1 LFVNYQDIVISLKE
15 ELKYFE
21 HNYCELL
28 DFASQIMAK
37 LEKNRSDD
45 NIYKITNILNALIAP
60 YKYFCIMY
68 ITSDVLLWSR
78 RPLDNYTLHAKFAMF
93 FDTMKRVYGILHE
106 RFPDVDSEPIAEQ
119 LLYDSSYGFY
129 ESNIL
134 HMLKTFDKCGLKT
147 WAEPVLDSLW
157 RMSYPILPLIY
168 PSYYKKA
175 FKEGDMK
182 DWKKIL
188 EDHPESKNYV
198 SEDEQLSFDE

>member
-134 HMLKTFDKCGLKT
+134 HMLKTFDKCATTNISILLQKGIQGGRHEGLEKDT
-147 WAEPVLDSLW
+147 RRSS
-157 RMSYPILPLIY
+157 RI
-168 PSYYKKA
+168 KKLCIGRRA
-175 FKEGDMK
+175 VIF
-182 DWKKIL
+182 
-188 EDHPESKNYV
+188 
-198 SEDEQLSFDE
+198 

>member
-1 LFVNYQDIVISLKE
+1 M
-15 ELKYFE
+15 
-21 HNYCELL
+21 YC
-28 DFASQIMAK
+28 
-37 LEKNRSDD
+37 
-45 NIYKITNILNALIAP
+45 YGV
-60 YKYFCIMY
+60 
-68 ITSDVLLWSR
+68 DVLLIIIPYIQNLR
-78 RPLDNYTLHAKFAMF
+78 CFLTL
-93 FDTMKRVYGILHE
+93 KRLYSTLHE

-134 HMLKTFDKCGLKT
+134 HMLKTFDKYGLKT

-182 DWKKIL
+182 DWKKII